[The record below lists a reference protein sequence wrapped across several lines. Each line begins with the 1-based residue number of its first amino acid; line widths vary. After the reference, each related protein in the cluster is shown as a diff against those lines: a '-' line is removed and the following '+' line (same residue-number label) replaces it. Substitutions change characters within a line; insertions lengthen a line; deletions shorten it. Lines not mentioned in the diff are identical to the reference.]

1 MCAPKPIV
9 VGIVDRFA
17 NSLDSR
23 AVCPLIAK
31 VTLNSPTSTPSNS
44 KAFLQSMI
52 QLSKSIQAPYIL
64 LHISICILS
73 P

>member
-9 VGIVDRFA
+9 VGIVDTFA

-31 VTLNSPTSTPSNS
+31 VTQNSPTSTPSNY

-64 LHISICILS
+64 LASVY
-73 P
+73 